1 MQQQQTNG
9 NNTNMYLIGGL
20 LIAVYLYATNRSKL
34 KNIADT
40 VIEPN
45 VQLDKVSN
53 RDLLLQYALEIKKA
67 FDIYIWGDIDTD
79 LICSR
84 LRECKS
90 DYDLQY
96 LLSAMGQIEGPLL
109 YKGDFF
115 QAVNTF
121 PSITASERRK
131 IAKEMRSFAYKIDQ

>member
-40 VIEPN
+40 VIEPS
-45 VQLDKVSN
+45 VDLGKVSN
-53 RDLLLQYALEIKKA
+53 RDLLLQAALEIKKA